1 METDWVQRIGRF
13 KKIFTGIV
21 IFFAVFTLFG
31 FFGLPPIVKSL
42 LSKKL
47 SEALHREVTI
57 EQIKINPYAL
67 SLTVRGFLVKDK
79 GGSEKFVSFDELYV
93 NLQSISALK
102 FALVLREIIPNFWFW
117 IERQGTGNIN
127 SLIKLSNTCLR
138 GMYWWLTIP
147 R

>member
-1 METDWVQRIGRF
+1 MNWRKLTTGRP
-13 KKIFTGIV
+13 KKILIGLI

-42 LSKKL
+42 LTKKL

-67 SLTVRGFLVKDK
+67 SLTLRGFLVKDK

-93 NLQSISALK
+93 NLQSIS
-102 FALVLREIIPNFWFW
+102 IPQ
-117 IERQGTGNIN
+117 IGPCPQ
-127 SLIKLSNTCLR
+127 
-138 GMYWWLTIP
+138 
-147 R
+147 